1 MPQLF
6 GSKELVE
13 DVHKRDLCIGCGAC
27 VELCPYF
34 KNYRGKTSQ
43 LFPCSLPQG
52 RCFAY
57 CPKAEVDLD
66 DLSRRIWN
74 SSYDARPLGVYRAIV
89 AARAGDAMPKGRFQ
103 AGGTVS
109 ALMVSAMQRGLV
121 DAAALTGRNG
131 LIPEPRLV
139 TRWQDVAAAAGSQFM
154 ASPTLAGVNMAVRQG
169 HKKIGV
175 VGTPCQMLAVA
186 QMRTNPLAKEEHQV
200 PVTLAIG
207 LFCNWSLDTR
217 QLNALLSGRVAADAI
232 RGMDIPPPPANKLIL
247 ETGQGPVEISLSE
260 IKPLIPHTC
269 FTCLD
274 LTSEFADLSVG
285 MYEGR
290 PGWNTL
296 VVRSETAARLVADAQ
311 ADGLLTTEPMPAET
325 IAHLTAAAAAKKER
339 SLRILLQRGLV
350 NTANG
355 QRAAVRIPEE
365 AMARILP
372 PRGSGR

>member
-34 KNYRGKTSQ
+34 KNYRGKTAQ

-66 DLSRRIWN
+66 ALSRRFWN
-74 SSYDARPLGVYRAIV
+74 TPYDARPLGVYQTIV
-89 AARAGDAMPKGRFQ
+89 AACSGAAMPRAKYQG
-103 AGGTVS
+103 GGTVS
-109 ALMVSAMQRGLV
+109 ALMVCAMQRGLV
-121 DAAALTGRNG
+121 DVAALTGRQG
-131 LIPEPRLV
+131 MMPAPRLV
-139 TRWQDVAAAAGSQFM
+139 SRWQDVASAAGSQFM

-169 HKKIGV
+169 YKRIGV

-186 QMRTNPLAKEEHQV
+186 QMRLNPLEKEEHHV
-200 PVTLAIG
+200 PVALAIG

-217 QLNALLSGRVAADAI
+217 QLSALLAGRVASDAI
-232 RGMDIPPPPANKLIL
+232 RGMDIPPPPANVMIV
-247 ETGQGPVEISLSE
+247 ETDKGMVEIPLSE

-274 LTSEFADLSVG
+274 MTSEFADLSVG

-296 VVRSETAARLVADAQ
+296 VVRSESGARLVADAQ
-311 ADGLLTTEPMPAET
+311 ADGLLITEAIPAET
-325 IAHLTAAAAAKKER
+325 IAHLSAAAAAKKER

-355 QRAAVRIPEE
+355 QRAAVRIPQA
-365 AMARILP
+365 AMHRILP
-372 PRGSGR
+372 KA